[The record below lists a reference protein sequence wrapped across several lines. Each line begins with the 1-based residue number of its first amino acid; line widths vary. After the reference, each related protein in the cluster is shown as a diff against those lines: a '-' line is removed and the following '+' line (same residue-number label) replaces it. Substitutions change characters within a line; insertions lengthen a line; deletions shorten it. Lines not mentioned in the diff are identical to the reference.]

1 MAQDLYEQG
10 LISYPRTESQKLPQK
25 IGYESI
31 LKQLKDQEELED
43 GAEKVLDKEDL
54 YTTQGSKEDDAHP
67 AIYPTGKTP
76 SGLDGKDRKL
86 YDLVAKRFLAVFG
99 DAAQRRSVETSFS
112 VEGERFSAK
121 AKFTLERN
129 WYDLYEPYVN
139 VTDDPRP
146 EFDEGDTVEVEEVEL
161 EAKETQPPNRYSQS
175 TIVSEMEDRD
185 LGTKATRADT
195 IQSLYDR
202 DFIDGGR
209 IEVTRLG
216 LAIVEALE
224 EYCPEILSEELTRR
238 FEELMEDIRRG
249 EETRESVL
257 EEAREELGDILDE
270 FEDHQGEIGEFL
282 VEAIDERREERRR
295 LGPCQEC
302 EDGML
307 RIVKT
312 SNGRFVG
319 CSSYPECENT
329 YPLPG
334 SGSIESREN
343 PCDECGKPMIYVA
356 RSSSSNFSMCID
368 PDCPSKDDWD

>member
-1 MAQDLYEQG
+1 
-10 LISYPRTESQKLPQK
+10 
-25 IGYESI
+25 
-31 LKQLKDQEELED
+31 
-43 GAEKVLDKEDL
+43 
-54 YTTQGSKEDDAHP
+54 
-67 AIYPTGKTP
+67 
-76 SGLDGKDRKL
+76 
-86 YDLVAKRFLAVFG
+86 
-99 DAAQRRSVETSFS
+99 
-112 VEGERFSAK
+112 
-121 AKFTLERN
+121 
-129 WYDLYEPYVN
+129 
-139 VTDDPRP
+139 
-146 EFDEGDTVEVEEVEL
+146 
-161 EAKETQPPNRYSQS
+161 
-175 TIVSEMEDRD
+175 MEDRD

-224 EYCPEILSEELTRR
+224 EYCPEILSEDLTRR

-270 FEDHQGEIGEFL
+270 FENHQGEIGEFL